1 MLKFPIARAPTWQ
14 TRTNGASSARARG
27 RVAGIPRRRA
37 RRRRPP
43 PPPPAAAAHRPA
55 AAAPPQAHAQPG
67 GRRHTILLLQ
77 PDAAKASRTYFDF
90 QALEEALQGVCAVF
104 EGRLRELNPGRAQLT
119 YDVADLFAWLDRLPD
134 LSVLV
139 YEPRAR
145 LYEPHGRAF
154 VKAQLH
160 AFFAAQQQ
168 RGAAPR
174 R

>member
-1 MLKFPIARAPTWQ
+1 MVRRSAKP
-14 TRTNGASSARARG
+14 SARARDG
-27 RVAGIPRRRA
+27 GAARPRRRSRA
-37 RRRRPP
+37 RRRSPP
-43 PPPPAAAAHRPA
+43 PLTAAARP
-55 AAAPPQAHAQPG
+55 PPQAHAQPG

-90 QALEEALQGVCAVF
+90 QALEEALQGICSVF
-104 EGRLRELNPGRAQLT
+104 EGKLRELNPGRAQLT

-134 LSVLV
+134 LSVLI

>member
-1 MLKFPIARAPTWQ
+1 MVRRSAKP
-14 TRTNGASSARARG
+14 SARARDG
-27 RVAGIPRRRA
+27 GAARPRRRSRA
-37 RRRRPP
+37 RRRSPP
-43 PPPPAAAAHRPA
+43 PLTAAARP
-55 AAAPPQAHAQPG
+55 PPQAHAQPG